1 MSEDID
7 LEEIEID
14 QVGVMGPIHVFVGCM
29 LVSLEIASCSQSL
42 IEQGYC
48 NLLPESNWPD
58 VIVCCLFLFLERL
71 WVTFWCSWMI
81 WCVEV
86 RRFESSSK

>member
-29 LVSLEIASCSQSL
+29 LVSLEIAS
-42 IEQGYC
+42 
-48 NLLPESNWPD
+48 LLPIFD
-58 VIVCCLFLFLERL
+58 
-71 WVTFWCSWMI
+71 
-81 WCVEV
+81 
-86 RRFESSSK
+86 